1 MSKNKKIDI
10 DSAEIKQLR
19 SAWVGNSNRYEGY
32 NVPATTIVM
41 NEVAKE
47 FFRNAILNP
56 FTKEAELFNFT
67 GILEGNPTYEAV
79 ASIFDKNTIEL
90 HDAEAIA
97 KTLYESCENPKVH
110 GGELLIALVDGVFY
124 EDAPCQAIAL
134 FKVNGHDQA
143 GTVTRNPDQYVV
155 GSIDVPSV
163 APDIAALIINFFD
176 GAYTVMAIDKVS
188 KKDERSFWKDDF
200 LKLRFMEDAYFWTR
214 HAMAAVAEFIPYA
227 ATDTIDKMDLML
239 RAKSFFKE
247 EQEYSNDSI
256 AAALFPDESL
266 MRLQL
271 IGNIVAYEEQYQV
284 EIETHEINK
293 NAVKKHQK
301 LFKLGIKLDGNF
313 KVEYSG
319 RKDLIQRGFDEDT
332 GRKYYKLY
340 FDQES

>member
-79 ASIFDKNTIEL
+79 SSIFEKNTIEL

-176 GAYTVMAIDKVS
+176 GAYTVMAIDKIS

-200 LKLRFMEDAYFWTR
+200 LKLKFMEDSYFMTR
-214 HAMAAVAEFIPYA
+214 HAMAAVADFIP
-227 ATDTIDKMDLML
+227 TVGLDTIEKMDITL
-239 RAKSFFKE
+239 RAKNFFKE
-247 EQEYSNDSI
+247 EQEWSIDSI
-256 AAALFPDESL
+256 AEALFPEDDYRHDKLIESIL
-266 MRLQL
+266 T
-271 IGNIVAYEEQYQV
+271 YEKSYQMEFEV
-284 EIETHEINK
+284 HEIDK
-293 NAVKKHQK
+293 DAVKKYQK
-301 LFKLGIKLDGNF
+301 LFKSGIKLDGNF
-313 KVEYSG
+313 KLEYSG

-340 FDQES
+340 FDQEV